1 MTEMKKIHSRNPK
14 DTEKIALDFVAS
26 LEKSREQEQ
35 ATVVGLYGELGS
47 GKTTF
52 MKSVARAFGVEEIVT
67 SPTFV
72 IQKSYPLKN
81 KRFSNLYHIDAYR
94 LTSGDDLLTL
104 GWERVLGDPKN
115 IIFIEWPEFI
125 SSALPASINTVMFE
139 TVDET
144 TRDITINLL

>member
-1 MTEMKKIHSRNPK
+1 MKKVHSRSTK
-14 DTEKIALDFVAS
+14 DTEKAAYDFVVS

-139 TVDET
+139 TTDET

>member
-1 MTEMKKIHSRNPK
+1 MTEMKKIHSRSSK
-14 DTEKIALDFVAS
+14 DTEKVAHDFVAS
-26 LEKSREQEQ
+26 LEKSKDQEQ

-94 LTSGDDLLTL
+94 LTSGDDLLAL
-104 GWERVLGDPKN
+104 GWERVLGDPQN
-115 IIFIEWPEFI
+115 IIFIEWPEYI
-125 SSALPASINTVMFE
+125 ASALPPSINTVMFE
-139 TVDET
+139 TIDET
-144 TRDITINLL
+144 TRDITLNLL

>member
-1 MTEMKKIHSRNPK
+1 MTEMKKVHSRSPK
-14 DTEKIALDFVAS
+14 DTEKAARDFVAS

>member
-1 MTEMKKIHSRNPK
+1 MKKVHSRSPK
-14 DTEKIALDFVAS
+14 DTEKAAQDFVTS
-26 LEKSREQEQ
+26 LEKSKDQEQ

-52 MKSVARAFGVEEIVT
+52 MKSVARAFGVEETVT

-72 IQKSYPLKN
+72 IQKSYPLKG

-104 GWERVLGDPKN
+104 GWERVLGDPQN

-125 SSALPASINTVMFE
+125 SSALPPSINTVMFE
-139 TVDET
+139 TIDET
-144 TRDITINLL
+144 TRDITLNLS

>member
-1 MTEMKKIHSRNPK
+1 MTEMKKVHSKSPK
-14 DTEKIALDFVAS
+14 ETEKAAQDFVAS
-26 LEKSREQEQ
+26 LEKSKSQEQ
-35 ATVVGLYGELGS
+35 ATIVGLYGELGS

>member
-1 MTEMKKIHSRNPK
+1 MKKVHSKSPK
-14 DTEKIALDFVAS
+14 ETEKAAQDFVAS
-26 LEKSREQEQ
+26 LEKSKSREQ

-72 IQKSYPLKN
+72 IQKSYPLKD

-104 GWERVLGDPKN
+104 GWERVLGDPQN

-139 TVDET
+139 TIDET
-144 TRDITINLL
+144 TRDITLDLS